1 MYFNK
6 DTREYATNKSN
17 QQRGPNRLPPPNS
30 NYQYTA
36 TAGPE
41 SGVFLG
47 V

>member
-1 MYFNK
+1 MLYFNK
-6 DTREYATNKSN
+6 DTREIRNKSTSN
-17 QQRGPNRLPPPNS
+17 AVQTACPPNS